1 MILIYSLVALFIAWI
16 WVDYYRLI
24 DIYEKEDLKYFI
36 LIFILGGAS
45 VSIVF
50 GLHNL
55 FIDSL
60 GWSLNGNFINDFL
73 YCTIQI
79 GMLEE
84 FAKLIPFLIFY
95 KLFKKEVNEPI
106 DFIAYICVAAL
117 GFSAFENVMYFYRH
131 GPQIISGRA
140 ILSSVGHMFFTALI
154 AYGIIRYKYQKGK
167 NKKLELILFFIYA
180 SLAHGFY
187 DFWLMY
193 TGISTG
199 IGIIITILFFLF
211 GLSTFATIINNAL
224 NNSHFFDHKL
234 VINPNKIASRLIG
247 YYFIIFI
254 IQFSLLSYTSSFST
268 ALNSIGTP
276 LLVIGFIVLVT
287 SIRMS
292 RFQLI
297 QHQWENLSIEL
308 PFRVVY
314 RESING
320 KYNRWAIR
328 FNGDSFNETKVSA
341 FFQEYFQLIELNRT
355 KPTAAKH
362 RLAYIQK
369 KVFLRNQEAVYI
381 VSMYE
386 HNEFGPS
393 KLIALKPK
401 RRGIKSINKKYPIVA
416 IMDII
421 DLKKVDDPK
430 LTIRNFKFRSWGYI
444 KERSGFNS

>member
-1 MILIYSLVALFIAWI
+1 MVFIYSLVALFIAWI

-50 GLHNL
+50 GLHHL

-60 GWSLNGNFINDFL
+60 GWGLNGHFLNDFL

-79 GMLEE
+79 GILEE

-95 KLFKKEVNEPI
+95 KLFHKEVNEPI

-131 GPQIISGRA
+131 GPQIIGGRA

-154 AYGIIRYKYQKGK
+154 AYGIVRYKYQKGK
-167 NKKLELILFFIYA
+167 RKISELILFFLYA

-193 TGISTG
+193 SGINTVVG
-199 IGIIITILFFLF
+199 ILITILFFLF
-211 GLSTFATIINNAL
+211 GLSTFATILNNAL
-224 NNSHFFDHKL
+224 NNSNFFDHKL

-247 YYFIIFI
+247 YYVIVFIL
-254 IQFSLLSYTSSFST
+254 QFAILVHLNNFET
-268 ALNSIGTP
+268 ALGSIGIS
-276 LLVIGFIVLVT
+276 LAVIGFIVVVT

-297 QHQWENLSIEL
+297 QHRWENLTIEL

-314 RESING
+314 RESISG

-328 FNGDSFNETKVSA
+328 FNGDSFNETQVSA
-341 FFQEYFQLIELNRT
+341 FFQEYFQLNELNRSN
-355 KPTAAKH
+355 PQSAKKN
-362 RLAYIQK
+362 LAYIQK
-369 KVFLRNQEAVYI
+369 KVFLRNKEAIYI
-381 VSMYE
+381 VSIYD
-386 HNEFGPS
+386 HNEFGAS
-393 KLIALKPK
+393 KLIAIKSK
-401 RRGIKSINKKYPIVA
+401 RDGIKIINKEYPIVA
-416 IMDII
+416 IMDLL
-421 DLKKVDDPK
+421 DLKKVDDPM
-430 LTIRNFKFRSWGYI
+430 LTIRNFKFRSWAYL
-444 KERSGFNS
+444 KERNGFNV

>member
-1 MILIYSLVALFIAWI
+1 MVFIYSLVALFIAWI

-50 GLHNL
+50 GLHYI

-60 GWSLNGNFINDFL
+60 GWDLNGNFINDFL

-79 GMLEE
+79 GMVEE
-84 FAKLIPFLIFY
+84 FAKLIPFLAFY
-95 KLFKKEVNEPI
+95 TLFKKEVNEPI
-106 DFIAYICVAAL
+106 DYIAYICVAAL
-117 GFSAFENVMYFYRH
+117 GFSAFENVMYFYNH
-131 GPQIISGRA
+131 GPQIIGGRA

-154 AYGIIRYKYQKGK
+154 AYGIIRYTYQKGK
-167 NKKLELILFFIYA
+167 YGKLELVVFFIYA

-193 TGISTG
+193 TGIESG
-199 IGIIITILFFLF
+199 LGIIITILFFLF

-224 NNSHFFDHKL
+224 NNSNFFNHKL

-247 YYFIIFI
+247 YYVIVFIL
-254 IQFSLLSYTSSFST
+254 QFTLLAYTNNFDT
-268 ALNSIGTP
+268 ALNSIGIP
-276 LLVIGFIVLVT
+276 LFVIGFIVLVT

-297 QHQWENLSIEL
+297 QHKWENLSIEL

-314 RESING
+314 RESMNG
-320 KYNRWAIR
+320 RHNRWAIR

-341 FFQEYFQLIELNRT
+341 YFQEYFQLNELNRL
-355 KPTAAKH
+355 KPQTSIH
-362 RLAYIQK
+362 SLAYIQK
-369 KVFLRNQEAVYI
+369 KVFLKNQEAIYI
-381 VSMYE
+381 VSIYDQ
-386 HNEFGPS
+386 NEFGPS
-393 KLIALKPK
+393 RLIALKPK
-401 RRGIKSINKKYPIVA
+401 RSGIKTINKSYPIVA
-416 IMDII
+416 ILEIN
-421 DLKKVDDPK
+421 DLEKLDDPK
-430 LTIRNFKFRSWGYI
+430 LTIRNFSFKSWGYI
-444 KERSGFNS
+444 KERG

>member
-1 MILIYSLVALFIAWI
+1 MVFIYSLVALFIAWI

-36 LIFILGGAS
+36 LIFMLGGAS

-60 GWSLNGNFINDFL
+60 GWSLNGHFINDFL

-79 GMLEE
+79 GMVEE

-95 KLFKKEVNEPI
+95 KLFRKEVNEPI

-131 GPQIISGRA
+131 GPQIIGGRA

-167 NKKLELILFFIYA
+167 NKKLELVLFFLYA

-193 TGISTG
+193 TGISSG

-247 YYFIIFI
+247 YYVIVFIL
-254 IQFSLLSYTSSFST
+254 QFSILAYLNNFET
-268 ALNSIGTP
+268 ALSSIGAP
-276 LLVIGFIVLVT
+276 LIVIGFIVLVT

-297 QHQWENLSIEL
+297 QHKWENLSIEL

-314 RESING
+314 RESISG

-341 FFQEYFQLIELNRT
+341 YFQEYFQLNELNRA
-355 KPTAAKH
+355 KPKSVK
-362 RLAYIQK
+362 RKLGYIQK
-369 KVFLRNQEAVYI
+369 KVFLKNKETVYI
-381 VSMYE
+381 VSLFDG
-386 HNEFGPS
+386 NEFGTS
-393 KLIALKPK
+393 ELIAIKPK
-401 RRGIKSINKKYPIVA
+401 RSGIKSINKSYPIVA
-416 IMDII
+416 ILSIA
-421 DLKKVDDPK
+421 DLKKLDDPK
-430 LTIRNFKFRSWGYI
+430 LTIRNFKFRSWAYI
-444 KERSGFNS
+444 TERV